1 MKKVNNR
8 QQKHKQSLIPNN
20 LVPNCL
26 QKLSRDDKERVLKS
40 LFKPISTYLFSDGK
54 SVKDEHE
61 DEDNYAPSLIIG
73 LLLVIPV
80 VLLVIVTVFVK
91 LYQSGECIKI
101 SHNIVFTFFQNAAF
115 WGLLH

>member
-1 MKKVNNR
+1 MTRK
-8 QQKHKQSLIPNN
+8 
-20 LVPNCL
+20 
-26 QKLSRDDKERVLKS
+26 VLKS